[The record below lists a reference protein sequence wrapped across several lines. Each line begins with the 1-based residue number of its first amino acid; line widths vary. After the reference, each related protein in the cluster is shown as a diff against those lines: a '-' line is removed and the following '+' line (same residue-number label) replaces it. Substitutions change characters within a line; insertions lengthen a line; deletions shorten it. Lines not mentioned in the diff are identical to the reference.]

1 MALEMV
7 VDSLESVPEA
17 VRGEYAKG
25 EDGKFHLSV
34 NGGED
39 VSGLKS
45 ALQKEREQVKELK
58 AKAAAY
64 EGIDPAKATEALEK
78 LRQIEEKELI
88 AKGEVDKVV
97 ENRTKLMQQDHA
109 EQVKKLT
116 ERAEKAE
123 ADAAKASERLASVVI
138 ERDVSEAVNLVGQPR
153 KNALLDI
160 LHRARQT
167 WRLDEDG
174 KPVATNPDGT
184 TIYGKDGKA
193 PISMKEW
200 AETLLESA
208 PHLFEESKGGGAR
221 GSVMGGNGSVMSA
234 EELAKLTPAKR
245 LAFARGHLKQ

>member
-7 VDSLESVPEA
+7 VDSLDSVPEGL
-17 VRGEYAKG
+17 RSEYKKG
-25 EDGKFHLSV
+25 EDGKYHLDV
-34 NGGED
+34 NGVED

-64 EGIDPAKATEALEK
+64 EGIDPTKAAEALEK

-88 AKGEVDKVV
+88 AKGEVEKVV

-116 ERAEKAE
+116 ERAEQAE
-123 ADAAKASERLASVVI
+123 AQAAKATEQLATVVI
-138 ERDVSEAVNLVGQPR
+138 ERDVSEAVNEVGRPR
-153 KNALLDI
+153 KNALIDI
-160 LHRARQT
+160 LQRARQT
-167 WRLDEDG
+167 WKLDESG
-174 KPVATNPDGT
+174 KPIATNPDGT
-184 TIYGKDGKA
+184 TIYGKDGKE

-200 AETLLESA
+200 AEKLLEAA

-221 GSVMGGNGSVMSA
+221 GSIVNSGGQRLSA
-234 EELAKLTPAKR
+234 EELAKLSPAQR
-245 LAFARGHLKQ
+245 LAFARGQL